1 MYKKGLVFSAAC
13 LGMLIFG
20 IVLISIGSILPALTS
35 KFSLNEI
42 STGTLAS
49 LLPFGIL
56 IGSIIFGPI
65 VDKYGYKNLLIIC
78 SFLVFIG
85 LEGIALSNTFYLL
98 QISIFLIGFGGGIL
112 NGVTNALVSDI
123 STGSKGANLSLLGV
137 FFGIGALGM
146 PIVLGLLLKYF
157 SQENIIAGI
166 GILIF
171 IPILFFISIKFPT
184 PKLPQGIA
192 LKERTKLLREPLL
205 ILFGFVLFFESGM
218 EGLVNNWTTTYL
230 QKEMMVNTENAL
242 FALSYF
248 VIAMTVTRLV
258 LGKLL
263 KQVRAY
269 IVLFSCLGIALTGT
283 FVMMFTSSYTIAII
297 GLVLLGIGFAAGFPI
312 VLGYVGEVYSKI
324 SGTAFSFVLVIAL
337 IGNMAINYL
346 MGIVAH
352 SFGLQQFTVLLLV
365 SIILMSL
372 LVWRTLKK
380 NPNII
385 NI

>member
-65 VDKYGYKNLLIIC
+65 VDKNGYKNLLIIS
-78 SFLVFIG
+78 SFLVLIG

-123 STGSKGANLSLLGV
+123 STGSKGANISLLGV

-166 GILIF
+166 GILII
-171 IPILFFISIKFPT
+171 IPILFFIIIKFPT

-192 LKERTKLLREPLL
+192 LKERAKLLREPLL

-218 EGLVNNWTTTYL
+218 EGLVDNWTTTYL
-230 QKEMMVNTENAL
+230 QKEMMVNSENAL

-258 LGKLL
+258 LGGLL
-263 KQVRAY
+263 KQIRAY
-269 IVLFSCLGIALTGT
+269 IVLFNCLGIALIGT
-283 FVMMFTSSYTIAII
+283 FVMMFALSYTIAII
-297 GLVLLGIGFAAGFPI
+297 GLVLLGIGFAAGFPVI
-312 VLGYVGEVYSKI
+312 LGYVGEIYSNI
-324 SGTAFSFVLVIAL
+324 SGTAFSFVFVIAL

-352 SFGLQQFTVLLLV
+352 SFGLKQFTILLLV